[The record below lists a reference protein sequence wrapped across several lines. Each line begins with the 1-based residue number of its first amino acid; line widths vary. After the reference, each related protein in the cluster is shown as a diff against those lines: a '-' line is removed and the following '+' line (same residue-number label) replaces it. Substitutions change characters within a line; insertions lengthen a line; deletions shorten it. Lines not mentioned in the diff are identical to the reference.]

1 MKGQR
6 SISPTVSAQYVRDG
20 LWPNTTLL
28 DFFDEAVKKAPSK
41 TAIVAP
47 GGVRLTY
54 KELAE
59 AVDVTARGLKAAGLG
74 PGDILSIQLPNCAEV
89 AILHVA
95 ATKLGAVTI
104 PLLPNYRANELAYIL
119 GFAKTKVAI
128 IPQSYRRF
136 DYPEMYQQIWPALPD
151 LGNIFVLGG
160 NGAGAM
166 RPYRD
171 LLAIGR
177 ESSTALPSVVATG
190 DDLTTLIFTSGTESK
205 PKGVMHSHNTTL
217 HGTIQMGR
225 LLGLGSDDV
234 VWVPSPVGHG
244 TGFQWGIRQAIT
256 LGSTMVLQDLWDV
269 EEALR
274 LIEAE
279 RCSFVLSATPFV
291 AMLLESPSLDR
302 RDLSSFRI
310 FACAGAPI
318 PRALGEKARSK
329 IGCTLIGMWG
339 MSECFVGSASPPDA
353 PVEKLWETDGRAVA
367 GAELAIFDETRTRR
381 LAPGE
386 IGELAT
392 RGPHVA
398 LGYFND
404 PERTASTFSDEGW
417 LFSNDVATIDTEGY
431 IRLGGRK
438 KDIINRGGL
447 KVSTREIEEFLL
459 QHPAILSVAV
469 VPMKDDRL
477 GEKGCA
483 CVVLREGMKIDLPTI
498 TKFLETRGLAKYKM
512 PEYIALMDELPM
524 TPSGKVQ
531 KFRLEQGLSDKTIGV
546 STN

>member
-28 DFFDEAVKKAPSK
+28 DFFDKAVKKAPSK

-54 KELAE
+54 KEFAE
-59 AVDVTARGLKAAGLG
+59 AVDVTARGLNAAGLG

-95 ATKLGAVTI
+95 ATRLGAVTI
-104 PLLPNYRANELAYIL
+104 PLLPNYRANELTYIL

-160 NGAGAM
+160 KGAGTM
-166 RPYRD
+166 RPYSD

-177 ESSTALPSVVATG
+177 EPSTALPSVVATG

-205 PKGVMHSHNTTL
+205 PKGVMHNHNTML

-398 LGYFND
+398 VGYFND

-483 CVVLREGMKIDLPTI
+483 CVVLREGMKINLPTI